1 MQTRTLRTV
10 RKHVAALAAVVAL
23 LGQAFFPH
31 VHAPEARHQGALAVA
46 DAALARCTAAC
57 PTVLVAAAVPAPAG
71 GTDQHSPSSCPLCR
85 AQSDARASLV
95 PSALVVP
102 VPLAAPAPLPADTV
116 ASLVA
121 AVRSLAS
128 PRAPPFAS

>member
-1 MQTRTLRTV
+1 MQPRTLRTV

-31 VHAPEARHQGALAVA
+31 VHALESRHQAARGVA
-46 DAALARCTAAC
+46 ATTLARCTAAC
-57 PTVLVAAAVPAPAG
+57 PTVLAAATVPAPAG
-71 GTDQHSPSSCPLCR
+71 DTHRHSSSSCPLCR
-85 AQSDARASLV
+85 AQSDARSSLV
-95 PSALVVP
+95 PAALVVP